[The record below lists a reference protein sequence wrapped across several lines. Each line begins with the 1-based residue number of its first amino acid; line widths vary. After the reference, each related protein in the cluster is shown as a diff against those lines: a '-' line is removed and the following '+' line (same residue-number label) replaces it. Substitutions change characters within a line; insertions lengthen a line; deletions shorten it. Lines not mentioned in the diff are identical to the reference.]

1 MPAPDAIVADI
12 RRFNRFYTQRL
23 GVLQE
28 AWLGSPYSLTEA
40 RVLYELCTHEALTAT
55 RIGSELG
62 LDAGYLSRMLR
73 RFEKDGLIQR
83 RPAPDDARQ
92 NLVAVT
98 AKGRRAYAPLESTM
112 ESKVAQSIAHLTKTD
127 RRRLVAA
134 MGTVENL
141 LAAAAER
148 PREARIRSPRHGD
161 FGWIVARHGELY
173 AEEYG
178 WTEPFEGLCASI
190 VADFVNGYDPKKERC
205 FIAELNG
212 EPVGSAF
219 LVKDAKPGIARIRL
233 VLVDPSAR
241 GLGLGRRLTQEC
253 IRFARKAGYKG
264 ITLWTHSVLVAAREI
279 YRKAGFTLSASEA
292 KKSWGQDVVS
302 EIWDM
307 KL

>member
-1 MPAPDAIVADI
+1 MPASDSTVADI

-23 GVLQE
+23 GILQE
-28 AWLGSPYSLTEA
+28 AWLDSPYSLTEA
-40 RVLYELCTHEALTAT
+40 RVLYELCTHDTLTAT
-55 RIGSELG
+55 RIGSDLG

-73 RFEKDGLIQR
+73 SFETQGLIQR

-92 NLVAVT
+92 NLVAIT
-98 AKGRRAYAPLESTM
+98 AKGRKAFAPLESASETR
-112 ESKVAQSIAHLTKTD
+112 VGQSIARLTKSD

-134 MGTVENL
+134 MGTIENL
-141 LAAAAER
+141 LSAGTER
-148 PREARIRSPRHGD
+148 PREARIRAPRHGD

-178 WTEPFEGLCASI
+178 WTEPFEGLCAGI
-190 VADFVNGYDPKKERC
+190 VADFVNGNDPKKERC

-241 GLGLGRRLTQEC
+241 GLGLGRKLTHEC
-253 IRFARKAGYKG
+253 IKFARKAGYKG
-264 ITLWTHSVLVAAREI
+264 VTLWTHSVLIAAREI
-279 YRKAGFTLSASEA
+279 YSRAGFTLTSAES

>member
-1 MPAPDAIVADI
+1 MSATDTTVAEI

-23 GVLQE
+23 GVLHE
-28 AWLGSPYSLTEA
+28 AWLDSPYSLTEA
-40 RVLYELCTHEALTAT
+40 RVLYELCTHDTLTAT

-73 RFEKDGLIQR
+73 DFESKGLIQR

-92 NLVAVT
+92 NLVAIT
-98 AKGRRAYAPLESTM
+98 AKGRRAFAPLEATSENM
-112 ESKVAQSIAHLTKTD
+112 VAQSIERLTKTD

-134 MGTVENL
+134 MGTIENL
-141 LAAAAER
+141 LSAGSDR
-148 PREARIRSPRHGD
+148 PREARIRPPRHGD
-161 FGWIVARHGELY
+161 FGWIVARHAELY

-178 WTEPFEGLCASI
+178 WTEPFEGLCAGI
-190 VADFVNGYDPKKERC
+190 VADFVNNYDPKKERC

-233 VLVDPSAR
+233 VIVDPSAR
-241 GLGLGRRLTQEC
+241 GLGLGRKLTHEC
-253 IRFARKAGYKG
+253 IKFARKAGYKG

-279 YRKAGFTLSASEA
+279 YRKAGFTLTSSEA
-292 KKSWGQDVVS
+292 KVSWGQDVVS

>member
-1 MPAPDAIVADI
+1 MPAADTTIADI

-23 GVLQE
+23 GILQE
-28 AWLGSPYSLTEA
+28 AWLDSPFSLTEA
-40 RVLYELCTHEALTAT
+40 RVLYELCTHDALTAT
-55 RIGSELG
+55 RIGSDLG
-62 LDAGYLSRMLR
+62 LDPGYLSRMLR
-73 RFEKDGLIQR
+73 AFEKKGLIQR

-92 NLVAVT
+92 NLVT
-98 AKGRRAYAPLESTM
+98 ITPRGRKAFAPLEAAS
-112 ESKVAQSIAHLTKTD
+112 ESRVAQSIAKLSKTD

-134 MGTVENL
+134 MGTIENL
-141 LAAAAER
+141 LSAGTER
-148 PREARIRSPRHGD
+148 RREARIRGPRHGD
-161 FGWIVARHGELY
+161 FGWIVARHAELY

-178 WTEPFEGLCASI
+178 WTEPFEGLCAGI
-190 VADFVNGYDPKKERC
+190 VSDFLNSFDAKKERC

-219 LVKDAKPGIARIRL
+219 LAKDAKPGIARIRL

-241 GLGLGRRLTQEC
+241 GLGLGRKLTHEC
-253 IRFARKAGYKG
+253 IKFARKAGYKG
-264 ITLWTHSVLVAAREI
+264 ITLWTHSVLVAARDI
-279 YRKAGFTLSASEA
+279 YRKAGFTLTSAEP